1 MCLSLP
7 FQGNDDKENTSPFET
22 NGLKKDEANANGTN
36 GIDDDKGFK
45 YAQKILLIIIELFSL
60 YFQHFSRTPGSR
72 QPSPAE
78 EHLARTTFG
87 LDQGINVNVGGFQ
100 PMMQHMLNNA
110 HDQQQMGSSSFHP
123 QHPLGPHVLN
133 GGMPVQV
140 RMIKNSYM
148 HGKGGG

>member
-1 MCLSLP
+1 MN
-7 FQGNDDKENTSPFET
+7 FF
-22 NGLKKDEANANGTN
+22 
-36 GIDDDKGFK
+36 FF
-45 YAQKILLIIIELFSL
+45 LIIIHLLCYIVFGDRQFICFKFFWLIFLS
-60 YFQHFSRTPGSR
+60 FHFSRTPGSR

-78 EHLARTTFG
+78 EHLARATFG

-100 PMMQHMLNNA
+100 PMMQHMLNN

-140 RMIKNSYM
+140 RKCDNKKFI
-148 HGKGGG
+148 HAWQRRVL